1 MNAGH
6 GEFEVLCALAASG
19 DLTKAEHAA
28 LREHL
33 RHCLCCQNYF
43 IEMRR
48 LAIPLLLAQQLKA
61 PGKQLQKGLQER
73 FAERAIRS
81 GIPLSPQSE
90 GVGFS
95 ALGMVTV
102 VLVVLLLV
110 AATLQHASRSSV
122 VDKDETGSAQVA
134 PPLYKTNNIASLP
147 AAAKVRRSRR
157 ERRSSSASSV
167 AKPPLRPFGPATWSG
182 HPFTLTLYT
191 RNSARAYPLSAT
203 LKLTEAVP
211 SLTFSYRA
219 PGLTPDT
226 AADFFRHNAPSEHAA
241 FAPIRLRS
249 NLASQSLDLDTYR
262 NTWQA
267 NFKSNGFEL
276 IHNFAPEAAGQERS
290 Q

>member
-1 MNAGH
+1 MSAGH

-33 RHCLCCQNYF
+33 KHCLSCQNYF

-81 GIPLSPQSE
+81 GIPLSPRSE

-102 VLVVLLLV
+102 VLVVLLMV

-122 VDKDETGSAQVA
+122 VDKGETGSAQVA
-134 PPLYKTNNIASLP
+134 PPLHKTNNITSLP

-167 AKPPLRPFGPATWSG
+167 AKPPSRPFGPATWSG
-182 HPFTLTLYT
+182 YPFTLTLYT
-191 RNSARAYPLSAT
+191 RNSAFPAT

-211 SLTFSYRA
+211 SWTFSSRA

-226 AADFFRHNAPSEHAA
+226 AADFFRHNALSEHAA

-249 NLASQSLDLDTYR
+249 NLASQSLDLDTSR